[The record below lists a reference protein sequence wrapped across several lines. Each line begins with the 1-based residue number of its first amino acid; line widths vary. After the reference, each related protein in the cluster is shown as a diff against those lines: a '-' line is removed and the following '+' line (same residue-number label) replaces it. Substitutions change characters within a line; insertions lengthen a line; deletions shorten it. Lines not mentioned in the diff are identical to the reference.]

1 MAHTMLIGE
10 LERYGIGHII
20 LNLGKKLSKWQAT
33 SCEVGHRLWHPLR
46 VGVGSQTVYFLHY

>member
-10 LERYGIGHII
+10 LERYGIGRII

-46 VGVGSQTVYFLHY
+46 VGVGSQTVYFLH